1 METTNS
7 FPSPRADFVSSPA
20 YRSPSHSP
28 LPAFRGFHGDA
39 AHDQTPQLDLA
50 VVSGSRWWLFYTSGS
65 LLVMSQCPNFSSGKK
80 KSVVRTLTITWVSA
94 VRLQGWKVVLQVHLG
109 ETLHCTSHASVSSV
123 WGLREARGFCFCVP
137 PTTSLDLTVVS
148 GLFWSHPQCFYTMRG
163 VVLAPL
169 GCWIMDQSTLC
180 CLCWHPRRSSSVV
193 APKRPSLLALAKV
206 SMIAPW
212 KTPRM
217 HRQGD
222 AGYVRV
228 ADDIKLLVITQQVA
242 WLITWPVLL
251 SGEETLDP
259 PRLKE
264 PVILPQTCC
273 AHLGEAYIYPESV
286 SPTSGAAINH
296 VREPRSFLFFPF
308 FSPFHL

>member
-65 LLVMSQCPNFSSGKK
+65 LLVMSQCPNFSSVKK
-80 KSVVRTLTITWVSA
+80 KSVVRTLNITWVSA

-137 PTTSLDLTVVS
+137 PTTSLDLNVVS
-148 GLFWSHPQCFYTMRG
+148 GLFWSHSQCFYTMRG

-180 CLCWHPRRSSSVV
+180 CLYWHPRRSSSVV
-193 APKRPSLLALAKV
+193 VPKVPSLLAALAKV
-206 SMIAPW
+206 SMLTPW

-222 AGYVRV
+222 AGYLRV
-228 ADDIKLLVITQQVA
+228 ADDIKLQVITQQVA
-242 WLITWPVLL
+242 WLITWPALL
-251 SGEETLDP
+251 WKSLLYY
-259 PRLKE
+259 PRRLLKRLY
-264 PVILPQTCC
+264 LPRECQ
-273 AHLGEAYIYPESV
+273 
-286 SPTSGAAINH
+286 PTSGAVINH
-296 VREPRSFLFFPF
+296 AREPRSFLFFPF
-308 FSPFHL
+308 LSPFHL